1 MPLGSGPAH
10 RAERVIREPWEEA
23 LFSDLFRSIRVRHS
37 AYFRPTFAAPW
48 GVRFEG
54 TVTHFHFVLSG
65 ACWLSVRGLPEA
77 TRLTAGDFVIVPRG
91 KPHALCEPLGTP
103 SADFFELARA
113 HNVDDSG
120 AFSAGGTGSATRFL
134 CGGIELENGATHMLL
149 SVLSPLIHLEGQAG
163 GAPRWLEATF
173 SHLMEELERA
183 RPFRDTVVTRFAEIL
198 VIQAVRAY
206 LDEQA
211 NQVQSGWLA
220 ALRDRRVGQALAL
233 MHSQP
238 DERWTVGALAA
249 RLAIS
254 RSAFAEKFS
263 RLLGES
269 PHRYLARLR
278 LNIASQRLRTTDD
291 KISVIAASAG
301 YKSLPA
307 FSKAFKQ
314 ELGVSPVEYRR
325 NGDGLRQLSSRGKD
339 AAPHEWLVPEY
350 ETPPRQK

>member
-1 MPLGSGPAH
+1 MPLRSGLPH
-10 RAERVIREPWEEA
+10 RAESVFREPWEDT
-23 LFSDLFRSIRVRHS
+23 LFTDLFRSIRVRHS

-54 TVTHFHFVLSG
+54 TVTHFHFVVSG
-65 ACWLSVRGLPEA
+65 TCWLSVRGLPEA

-91 KPHALCEPLGTP
+91 KPHALCDPPGTP

-113 HNVDDSG
+113 RTVDESG
-120 AFSAGGTGSATRFL
+120 AFSAGGVGSVTRFL
-134 CGGIELENGATHMLL
+134 CGGMELENGATHMLL
-149 SVLSPLIHLEGQAG
+149 AVLSPLIHLKGQAG
-163 GAPRWLEATF
+163 GAPRWLEATS
-173 SHLMEELERA
+173 SHLLEELEHV
-183 RPFRDTVVTRFAEIL
+183 RPFRDTVVTRFADIL

-206 LDEQA
+206 LADQT

-325 NGDGLRQLSSRGKD
+325 KGDGLQQLTCQGRD
-339 AAPHEWLVPEY
+339 AAPRNRLGPDY
-350 ETPPRQK
+350 ERRPRQK

>member
-1 MPLGSGPAH
+1 
-10 RAERVIREPWEEA
+10 
-23 LFSDLFRSIRVRHS
+23 
-37 AYFRPTFAAPW
+37 
-48 GVRFEG
+48 
-54 TVTHFHFVLSG
+54 
-65 ACWLSVRGLPEA
+65 VRGTPEA
-77 TRLTAGDFVIVPRG
+77 TRLTAGDLVIVPRG
-91 KPHALCEPLGTP
+91 KPHVMCDPPGTP
-103 SADFFELARA
+103 PADFFELVRSHDLDA
-113 HNVDDSG
+113 
-120 AFSAGGTGSATRFL
+120 AGGFTAEGIGAATHFL
-134 CGGIELENGATHMLL
+134 CGGLELENGATHMLL
-149 SVLSPLIHLEGQAG
+149 ALLSPLIHIKGQEG
-163 GAPRWLEATF
+163 GAPRWLEAT
-173 SHLMEELERA
+173 SNYLQEELEHE
-183 RPFRDTVVTRFAEIL
+183 RPFRDTVVTRFADIL
-198 VIQAVRAY
+198 VVQAIRAY
-206 LDEQA
+206 LSEQA

-220 ALRDRRVGQALAL
+220 PLRDRRVGQALAL

-238 DERWTVGALAA
+238 DERWTVAALAT

-325 NGDGLRQLSSRGKD
+325 KGDGLAQN
-339 AAPHEWLVPEY
+339 
-350 ETPPRQK
+350 

>member
-1 MPLGSGPAH
+1 MLLRSGV
-10 RAERVIREPWEEA
+10 RRNGVSVLNEPWDQA
-23 LFSDLFRSIRVRHS
+23 LFSDLLRSIRVRRS
-37 AYFRPTFAAPW
+37 LYFRPTFAAPW

-54 TVTHFHFVLSG
+54 IVTHFHFVASG
-65 ACWLSVRGLPEA
+65 TCWLRVHRMPVA
-77 TRLTAGDFVIVPRG
+77 IRLTAGDFVLVPRG
-91 KPHALCEPLGTP
+91 KPHVLCDSPGTP
-103 SADFFELARA
+103 ALDFFEVVRA
-113 HNVDDSG
+113 HDLDETG
-120 AFSAGGTGSATRFL
+120 GFSTAGVGPATRFL
-134 CGGIELENGATHMLL
+134 CGGMELENGATHMLL
-149 SVLSPLIHLEGQAG
+149 PLIHIRGQTG
-163 GAPRWLEATF
+163 GATRWMEGTF
-173 SHLMEELERA
+173 GYLLEELEHA
-183 RPFRDTVVTRFAEIL
+183 RPFRDIVVTRLADML
-198 VIQAVRAY
+198 VLQAVRAY
-206 LDEQA
+206 LCEQA
-211 NQVQSGWLA
+211 SQVQSGWLA

-325 NGDGLRQLSSRGKD
+325 NGHGLPQLSSQSKD
-339 AAPHEWLVPEY
+339 AAQRERLVAADER
-350 ETPPRQK
+350 PPRQK

>member
-1 MPLGSGPAH
+1 MRIPLRSGDTRSAVSVPDQ
-10 RAERVIREPWEEA
+10 PWQQV
-23 LFSDLFRSIRVRHS
+23 LFSDLLRSIRVHRS

-48 GVRFEG
+48 GTRLGG
-54 TVTHFHFVLSG
+54 TVTHFHILVSG
-65 ACWLSVRGLPEA
+65 ACSLGVRGMPEA
-77 TRLTAGDFVIVPRG
+77 TRLTAGDLVIVPRG
-91 KPHALCEPLGTP
+91 KQHVLCDPPGTP
-103 SADFFELARA
+103 PVDFFELARA
-113 HNVDDSG
+113 HSMGQSG
-120 AFSAGGTGSATRFL
+120 DFSAGGTGATSRFL
-134 CGGIELENGATHMLL
+134 CGGLVLEDGAANMLL
-149 SVLSPLIHLEGQAG
+149 AVLPPLIHIRGHAG
-163 GAPRWLEATF
+163 SAPRWLEATYGQ
-173 SHLMEELERA
+173 LQEELAHA
-183 RPFRDTVVTRFAEIL
+183 RPFQDTVATRLVDVL

-206 LDEQA
+206 LNEQA

-263 RLLGES
+263 RLLGQS

-278 LNIASQRLRTTDD
+278 LNIASQRLRTTEE

-325 NGDGLRQLSSRGKD
+325 MRGV
-339 AAPHEWLVPEY
+339 ASEN
-350 ETPPRQK
+350 

>member
-1 MPLGSGPAH
+1 MPLRSGPAH
-10 RAERVIREPWEEA
+10 RAERVFREPWEEA
-23 LFSDLFRSIRVRHS
+23 LFSDLLRSIRVRHS

-54 TVTHFHFVLSG
+54 AVTHFHFVVSG

-91 KPHALCEPLGTP
+91 KPHAMCDPPGTP
-103 SADFFELARA
+103 SADFFELART
-113 HNVDDSG
+113 HNVDQSG
-120 AFSAGGTGSATRFL
+120 AFSAGGIGSATRFL
-134 CGGIELENGATHMLL
+134 CGGMELENGATHMLL
-149 SVLSPLIHLEGQAG
+149 AVLSPLIHLKGQAG
-163 GAPRWLEATF
+163 GAPRWLAATF
-173 SHLMEELERA
+173 SHLLEELEHA
-183 RPFRDTVVTRFAEIL
+183 RPFRDTVMTRFADIL
-198 VIQAVRAY
+198 VIHALRAY

-278 LNIASQRLRTTDD
+278 LNIASQRLRATDD

-325 NGDGLRQLSSRGKD
+325 NGDGLQQLSSRGKH
-339 AAPHEWLVPEY
+339 AAPHEWPVPEY
-350 ETPPRQK
+350 ERPPRQK